1 MLAWLV
7 PIGLGLVAC
16 GAVPPRQVASVI
28 RTAWLALGIAVI
40 GYWACGFAFQF
51 GGLGFVSPDPELA
64 GLAREWIWNPLS
76 AAWGT
81 GWGMLGLEGY
91 LLRGP
96 ASTPAA
102 LSLFLSQLPWITTA
116 VAIPLWSLQGRA
128 RPFSLFLG
136 GTLTAFLYTLLGNW
150 TWGGGWLANL
160 GLNLNLGHG
169 FIDFVGAGAVHLAG
183 AACALAGMLT
193 FGIRRAAQEPAEQLP
208 LPTLDEHQAP
218 DAARWTVQDEPYV
231 PMPALHLPGLATL
244 GAWLAIIGWGGWVLS
259 GALHVGAGA
268 QPWSEASSL
277 EALVGLTLAA
287 AGGALAALCYCW
299 LTTGQGDALMVA
311 RGVMGALVAVS
322 ACLPFVPLWAAL
334 AIGAGAGLLIP
345 LVQYTVEH
353 LLRLDDPTSAVATHG
368 IPALWGLLALALFA
382 DGLAGQGWNRVGTE
396 SYLGVSGQGVTGYL
410 AAVGT
415 VSDWPGQFQAQIAG
429 AAAQFGTCFLLSL
442 LLFAV
447 LRGIGRAWMGE
458 YTIRLPR
465 RARAY
470 QRGRPRRQRRPAAR
484 RRGPKLHFA
493 REGGEAAPEPA
504 EPGNMEPAAPSSGPE
519 TQSATSWWRRSE
531 AAVTGWAH
539 KPAPDGSPDAGPAGD
554 AEPAGTAGPDRPDG
568 ERDC

>member
-1 MLAWLV
+1 MLWTTMLAWLV

-16 GAVPPRQVASVI
+16 GAVSPRQVASVI
-28 RTAWLALGIAVI
+28 RTSWLALGIAVI

-51 GGLGFVSPDPELA
+51 GGLGFVSPDPGLA
-64 GLAREWIWNPLS
+64 GLAREWMWNPLS
-76 AAWGT
+76 GAWGT

-96 ASTPAA
+96 ASTPSA

-136 GTLTAFLYTLLGNW
+136 GTLMALVYALLSNW

-169 FIDFVGAGAVHLAG
+169 FIDFAGAGAVHLAG
-183 AACALAGMLT
+183 MACALAGMLV
-193 FGIRRAAQEPAEQLP
+193 FGTRTTARGSAEQLA
-208 LPTLDEHQAP
+208 LPTLNDQGVP
-218 DAARWTVQDEPYV
+218 GAARWTAGDESYV

-244 GAWLAIIGWGGWVLS
+244 GAWLAIIGWGGWILS

-268 QPWSEASSL
+268 QPWAEASSL
-277 EALVGLTLAA
+277 EALVGLMLAA
-287 AGGALAALCYCW
+287 AGGALAAYSYCW

-311 RGVMGALVAVS
+311 RGVMGALVAIS

-345 LVQYTVEH
+345 LAQYTIEH

-368 IPALWGLLALALFA
+368 VSALWGLLALALFA
-382 DGLAGQGWNRVGTE
+382 DGHAGQGWNRVGSE
-396 SYLGVSGQGVTGYL
+396 AYLGVSAQGVTGYL
-410 AAVGT
+410 AAAGYA
-415 VSDWPGQFQAQIAG
+415 SDWPGQLQAQITG
-429 AAAQFGTCFLLSL
+429 AAVQFGTCLLFSL
-442 LLFAV
+442 LLFSV
-447 LRGIGRAWMGE
+447 IRGLGRAWAGE

-465 RARAY
+465 RP
-470 QRGRPRRQRRPAAR
+470 RPRPQRRPTAR
-484 RRGPKLHFA
+484 RHWPRVHWV
-493 REGGEAAPEPA
+493 REEGEPTAQPAEPEVGEAAGHDSGEEPHA
-504 EPGNMEPAAPSSGPE
+504 RI
-519 TQSATSWWRRSE
+519 SWWRRGV
-531 AAVTGWAH
+531 AAVAGWVRRKQAS
-539 KPAPDGSPDAGPAGD
+539 GGTREAGPTGD
-554 AEPAGTAGPDRPDG
+554 GEPDRSDG
-568 ERDC
+568 ERDRR